1 MSIISVASY
10 GREGESVLRVK
21 HPPPPHTH
29 ASVLWMTV
37 LTWCCFGRTIVF
49 LDTCSFPPCLSNFL
63 LVSSGD
69 GGGEHG
75 SAWNWTNKNE
85 GQSRQHLSAL
95 HKLKKLDDDGF
106 FFLFCHWCCFC
117 GAYNTKT
124 VVSPL
129 WSASFVKKKKWKKNE
144 KQFSTVVVGNRLR
157 QTKVCIRDSQ
167 SSAV

>member
-95 HKLKKLDDDGF
+95 NKLKKLDDDGF
-106 FFLFCHWCCFC
+106 FFFFASDVVFAARTIRRRWC
-117 GAYNTKT
+117 
-124 VVSPL
+124 PL
-129 WSASFVKKKKWKKNE
+129 CEVLPSLKKKNE
-144 KQFSTVVVGNRLR
+144 KKMKN
-157 QTKVCIRDSQ
+157 
-167 SSAV
+167 SSLLW